1 MTLEDIIVTNK
12 FGNYPVLY
20 VPGICVL
27 ERVII
32 NNMVYMHALNH
43 KDMTGEY
50 LPITTEIEVLYEFKN
65 PTIKIL
71 DVSSKFYN
79 YFINLAHYVRA
90 TAENRLI
97 TQAFNKTV
105 EYIIAD
111 SKGTL
116 ITNMP
121 PASYVKILGDGSYIS
136 TGYIASENTSVGFIY
151 IEDILYRLD
160 LQGKVP

>member
-12 FGNYPVLY
+12 FGNYPVLN

-43 KDMTGEY
+43 KSMTGEY
-50 LPITTEIEVLYEFKN
+50 LPITTEIEVLYEFEN
-65 PTIKIL
+65 LIIKIL
-71 DVSSKFYN
+71 DASSKFYG
-79 YFINLAHYVRA
+79 YFIHLVHYVRA

-97 TQAFNKTV
+97 TQALNKTV

-111 SKGTL
+111 SNGTL
-116 ITNMP
+116 VTNRP

-136 TGYIASENTSVGFIY
+136 TGYNASEIMSVGFIY
-151 IEDILYRLD
+151 MEDILYRLD